1 MHDSH
6 VRSRQ
11 RIQDVRNDLSR
22 RHLLHIV
29 LNVRKVHKLQ
39 AFYSVPGMQFLLRLM
54 KPADHQHINFVV
66 LTDVILALFYSLH
79 KLLLE
84 LFVALFGRESVLWER
99 ELHEGLVEENAREK
113 VELLIADD

>member
-1 MHDSH
+1 
-6 VRSRQ
+6 
-11 RIQDVRNDLSR
+11 
-22 RHLLHIV
+22 
-29 LNVRKVHKLQ
+29 
-39 AFYSVPGMQFLLRLM
+39 M

-84 LFVALFGRESVLWER
+84 LLVALFGRESVFWER

-113 VELLIADD
+113 VELLFADN